1 MVPCLAGSGWVAG
14 ACANKAFSC
23 QISLLHEGEH
33 VWSWFQ
39 AAETTNQA
47 AEPREPE
54 AAQTLLGLVGSKG
67 LGEKWASAA
76 FLWKD
81 PLVLR
86 FVPEH
91 SFPLQNAAPRSE
103 ISAGFKIGLRWFPP

>member
-1 MVPCLAGSGWVAG
+1 MGPSLAGSLWVAG

-23 QISLLHEGEH
+23 QISLLPEGER

-39 AAETTNQA
+39 AAETSSQA
-47 AEPREPE
+47 AVPREPE
-54 AAQTLLGLVGSKG
+54 AAQTLLGPTRSIG
-67 LGEKWASAA
+67 LGEKHASVA
-76 FLWKD
+76 FLSKD
-81 PLVLR
+81 ALGLR

-103 ISAGFKIGLRWFPP
+103 ITAGSKIGPRWVPP